1 MAIKNVVTDYAL
13 LSDRADEIDIRK
25 ENGLV
30 RETVLD
36 LKATIKHNDYVALAA
51 PQIGVNKRI
60 LCINFKGDI
69 RTFCNPVITN
79 LEGFTLN
86 KETCPSIPGKRYIRF
101 RNTSITVMYQD
112 PLGKVNSVK
121 LEGLAA
127 MVMQYAIDILDGL
140 LISDVGLEIGDEWEE
155 ASEDERSEV
164 LAAYL
169 ESLDIQMKQMKKE
182 VEADPDMKKI
192 SDAIDFMESVKRG
205 ETILD
210 TGDNTETN

>member
-1 MAIKNVVTDYAL
+1 MAIKNVITDYNA
-13 LSDRADEIDIRK
+13 LSDRAEEVDIRK
-25 ENGLV
+25 ENSLV

-36 LKATIKHNDYVALAA
+36 LKSTIKHNDYVALAA
-51 PQIGVNKRI
+51 PQIGVRKRI

-69 RTFCNPVITN
+69 RTFCNPVVTH

-86 KETCPSIPGKRYIRF
+86 KETCPSIPGKRFIRF
-101 RNTSITVMYQD
+101 RNTSITVIYQD

-121 LEGLAA
+121 LDGLAA

-140 LISDVGLEIGDEWEE
+140 LISDVGLEIDDAWENATE
-155 ASEDERSEV
+155 AERNEV
-164 LAAYL
+164 LAAYM

-192 SDAIDFMESVKRG
+192 SDAIDFMDSVSKG
-205 ETILD
+205 ETKL
-210 TGDNTETN
+210 ESFKPEE